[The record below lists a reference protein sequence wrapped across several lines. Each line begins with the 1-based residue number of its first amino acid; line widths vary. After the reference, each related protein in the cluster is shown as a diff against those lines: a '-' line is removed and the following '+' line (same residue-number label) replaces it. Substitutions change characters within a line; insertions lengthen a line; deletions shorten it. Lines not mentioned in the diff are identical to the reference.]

1 MKMSRI
7 ASFYRSN
14 EISAAVEAD
23 VSESLH
29 DKGFA
34 LHTRGKSDHVHVL
47 FRVAEDLRA
56 VVNSSAGG
64 GDAAVHTTLRDGLA
78 SHAAWGVEVGWV
90 QSGVLV
96 RHPGHLALASVHVGR
111 GNID

>member
-1 MKMSRI
+1 MES
-7 ASFYRSN
+7 
-14 EISAAVEAD
+14 D

-34 LHTRGKSDHVHVL
+34 LHSRRKSDHVHVL

-56 VVNSSAGG
+56 VENSSAGG

-78 SHAAWGVEVGWV
+78 SHATGGVEVGRV

-96 RHPGHLALASVHVGR
+96 RHPRHLALAGVHVGR
-111 GNID
+111 GNIDGGSEETVLEKNFNSC